1 MTAKVKEQ
9 DPLFYY
15 KDLTER
21 LICPNC
27 KKLVKVVI
35 PASSAVYL
43 VHYDGG
49 VCALDSGREF
59 GRG

>member
-1 MTAKVKEQ
+1 MTTTDRKQ
-9 DPLFYY
+9 DILFYY

-27 KKLVKVVI
+27 KKLVKLVV
-35 PASSAVYL
+35 PASSVVYL
-43 VHYDGG
+43 VHHDGEM
-49 VCALDSGREF
+49 CALDSGRGF